1 MFKIIEKSKI
11 FFIISAALIVATIV
25 LLIVPGLN
33 LGLDFTVGA
42 NITIESDA
50 DLTEAKRTEIGQF
63 IKDEGFVV
71 SLDAGRS
78 INNGK
83 GVDFNLELN
92 YQGEEKSTDDF
103 NVLLSEGDNCLINK
117 LVKEFDEIK
126 DAENVTVTIT
136 SPDSTKS
143 LTRNAIIAIVV
154 AIIGMLIYIGF
165 RFRFTS
171 GLSAVIVLT
180 HDVMVMLGLT
190 AFAGIFGLKVNLTF
204 IAAVITVIGY
214 SINATIIVF
223 DRIKE
228 NLAKYEGQGM
238 TDADVANIS
247 IKETI
252 RRTIFTTVTTLIM
265 IVLIAIFGESTIR
278 EFAMPIIFGLLSGV
292 YSAIILSSCV
302 WVQVRKFA
310 AKFAKNKKTGYQ
322 AHAKEKTVKE
332 A

>member
-11 FFIISAALIVATIV
+11 FFIISAVLIVATIV

-83 GVDFNLELN
+83 GVDFNLELK
-92 YQGEEKSTDDF
+92 YQGEDKTTDDF
-103 NVLLSEGDNCLINK
+103 NVLLSEGDDCLINK

-190 AFAGIFGLKVNLTF
+190 AFAGIFGL
-204 IAAVITVIGY
+204 
-214 SINATIIVF
+214 
-223 DRIKE
+223 
-228 NLAKYEGQGM
+228 
-238 TDADVANIS
+238 
-247 IKETI
+247 
-252 RRTIFTTVTTLIM
+252 
-265 IVLIAIFGESTIR
+265 
-278 EFAMPIIFGLLSGV
+278 
-292 YSAIILSSCV
+292 
-302 WVQVRKFA
+302 
-310 AKFAKNKKTGYQ
+310 
-322 AHAKEKTVKE
+322 
-332 A
+332 